1 MKSPYI
7 LFIIFIS
14 IFTFFGCS
22 KTIPLDDIY
31 EPHVIVRGGI
41 TKNNIIFVDL
51 QQTVPVSVITKKPIN
66 TAKVSLHTKGENSA
80 AKKIA
85 DVLILDEKEGKYAI
99 KKEFNPMVGNYYWIK
114 IILEDGTILESVPEL
129 FKPKVVLN
137 KITKEDEG
145 TRITFEDF
153 SGDKKDF
160 YLITYTFYTK
170 QGDVIFT
177 DFLIEN
183 DVFFEE
189 GEAAFFEI
197 EDISDSVE
205 VEMSSISFNTYNFLK
220 SYLTQIETQEIADGD
235 FFSQLFSGPPAN
247 LEGNIIN
254 KATGRKALGFFELFN
269 PTVKKQDF

>member
-66 TAKVSLHTKGENSA
+66 TAKVSLHTKAENSA

>member
-66 TAKVSLHTKGENSA
+66 TAKVSLHTKAENSA

-235 FFSQLFSGPPAN
+235 FFSQLFSDPPAN

>member
-7 LFIIFIS
+7 LFIISIS

-66 TAKVSLHTKGENSA
+66 TAKVSLHTKAENSA

>member
-51 QQTVPVSVITKKPIN
+51 QQTVPVSVITKKSIN
-66 TAKVSLHTKGENSA
+66 TAKVSLHTKAENSA

>member
-66 TAKVSLHTKGENSA
+66 TAKVSLHTKGENILDT
-80 AKKIA
+80 KIA